1 MDESDQDRDLADRQG
16 IEGDEE
22 IGLLLRRL
30 RGDLSLRDVT
40 RRIGVS
46 SSYLSQ
52 IERGD
57 RKPGSNIIGKLS
69 AVYNVDAQEL
79 MKRAERA
86 GRPDPNSDEVLEV
99 ERAYRYVLDDPV
111 FRVSARPEGPISLSA
126 KRFIV
131 EMYEH
136 FTDKRLL
143 D

>member
-1 MDESDQDRDLADRQG
+1 MDEPDQNRDLAVGQG

-40 RRIGVS
+40 GRIGVS

-57 RKPGSNIIGKLS
+57 KKPGSNVIRKLS
-69 AVYNVDAQEL
+69 AVYKVDAQEL

>member
-1 MDESDQDRDLADRQG
+1 MEEPDQDRDLADRQG

-40 RRIGVS
+40 GRIGVS

-57 RKPGSNIIGKLS
+57 KKPGSNVIRKLS

-86 GRPDPNSDEVLEV
+86 DRPDPNSDEVLEV

>member
-1 MDESDQDRDLADRQG
+1 MDEPDQDRDLADRHG

-57 RKPGSNIIGKLS
+57 KKPGANIIRKLS
-69 AVYNVDAQEL
+69 TVYNVDAQEL

-111 FRVSARPEGPISLSA
+111 FRVSARPEGPVSLSA

>member
-1 MDESDQDRDLADRQG
+1 MDESDQDRDLADRHG

-57 RKPGSNIIGKLS
+57 RKPGSNIIRKLS
-69 AVYNVDAQEL
+69 AVYNVDAEGL

-111 FRVSARPEGPISLSA
+111 FRVSARPEGPVSLSA

-136 FTDKRLL
+136 FTEKRLL

>member
-86 GRPDPNSDEVLEV
+86 GRLDPNSDEVLEV